1 MAVEKQEALE
11 RKAEIHKRRT
21 IPGVGPPQS
30 GDGSFR
36 ASHLPAAPRGGLLRS
51 LVVNGH
57 MWNPQEASR
66 VRWCLYSECTCV
78 HRRNI
83 TFSGISVR
91 IRRMRGTSLF
101 SPSVSGTRQDVMN
114 SSFWVS
120 VASWTLLLQ
129 LRASHFQLDVQTLPK
144 TSETFQYPV

>member
-1 MAVEKQEALE
+1 MAIEKQEALE

-21 IPGVGPPQS
+21 IPGVGSPQR
-30 GDGSFR
+30 GEGPFR
-36 ASHLPAAPRGGLLRS
+36 ASRFPAAPRGWLLRS
-51 LVVNGH
+51 LVVNGN

-66 VRWCLYSECTCV
+66 VRWCLYSECTSV
-78 HRRNI
+78 HRKNI
-83 TFSGISVR
+83 TLNGTSVR

-120 VASWTLLLQ
+120 VASWALLLQ
-129 LRASHFQLDVQTLPK
+129 LRASHFSIGRSDAA
-144 TSETFQYPV
+144 